1 MQAFQLTFPASL
13 RLFSVSWQ
21 RSRTRMKP
29 ATLLWMSMEK
39 LWGRAV
45 TFPAAMQGS
54 EENHFG
60 NNDI

>member
-29 ATLLWMSMEK
+29 ATLLWMSMRRA
-39 LWGRAV
+39 GRAV
-45 TFPAAMQGS
+45 TFPAPMQGS
-54 EENHFG
+54 EEYHIG
-60 NNDI
+60 DNDI

>member
-39 LWGRAV
+39 RGGAL
-45 TFPAAMQGS
+45 
-54 EENHFG
+54 
-60 NNDI
+60 